1 MFLKGN
7 RLVFISILI
16 FQTLCSAVAADFK
29 QCESVRLGANE
40 VDSYLVDEILKQ
52 HIRLIDYGKGE
63 DVSIELVAITAMLP
77 LSCIGGMIVAKNIMF
92 AAKSYH
98 DKDSEKKAQESYL
111 FLGNICVTQHKHLED
126 RLNEWVP
133 LIKNQSIRDDVK
145 KIKQNNLL
153 SLKKLSPCI
162 Q

>member
-1 MFLKGN
+1 MSLNGN

-16 FQTLCSAVAADFK
+16 FQTLCPAVAADFK
-29 QCESVRLGANE
+29 QCESVRIGINE
-40 VDSYLVDEILKQ
+40 VDSHLVLEILKQ
-52 HIRLIDYGKGE
+52 NIKLTEYGKGE
-63 DVSIELVAITAMLP
+63 DNIELIATAALLPQMCITGMITAKGFML
-77 LSCIGGMIVAKNIMF
+77 

-98 DKDSEKKAQESYL
+98 DKDSEKKAHESYL
-111 FLGNICVTQHKHLED
+111 ALGKMCGGYHQLLED

-153 SLKKLSPCI
+153 ALKKLSPCI

>member
-7 RLVFISILI
+7 RLVFISILFFLI
-16 FQTLCSAVAADFK
+16 LCPAVAADFK

-40 VDSYLVDEILKQ
+40 VDSYLVEEILKQ
-52 HIRLIDYGKGE
+52 NLRLIDYGRGE
-63 DVSIELVAITAMLP
+63 DVSIELVATAALLP
-77 LSCIGGMIVAKNIMF
+77 QICIGGMLVAKNIMF
-92 AAKSYH
+92 ATKNYH

-111 FLGNICVTQHKHLED
+111 ALGNICSTQHKHLED

-153 SLKKLSPCI
+153 ALKKLSPCI

>member
-1 MFLKGN
+1 MSLKGN
-7 RLVFISILI
+7 RLVLISI
-16 FQTLCSAVAADFK
+16 FFVHALCPAVAADFK
-29 QCESVRLGANE
+29 QCESVSLGINE
-40 VDSYLVDEILKQ
+40 VDTYLVEEILKQ
-52 HIRLIDYGKGE
+52 NIRLTDYGKRE
-63 DVSIELVAITAMLP
+63 EVSIQLVAITAMLP
-77 LSCIGGMIVAKNIMF
+77 LSCIGGMIAAKNIML

-111 FLGNICVTQHKHLED
+111 ALGNMCSNHHKHLED

-153 SLKKLSPCI
+153 ALKKLSPCI